1 MHFAKS
7 MRKRS
12 GVTRLLHDAPAAARA
27 ASLRYVSLDESGIVR
42 RGAGKSFFYADA
54 KGKRIT
60 DDSTLS
66 RIAKLGI
73 PPAWDR
79 VWICKTDDGHVQ
91 CTGFDVRG
99 RKQYRYH
106 ARWRD
111 VRDGAKYDEALRFGE
126 ALPKLRS
133 RIARD
138 LGCETLSRNAVI
150 AAALRMMDRTHIR
163 VGNDRY
169 TEQNKSYGLT
179 TLLAK
184 HARISG
190 TTIELNFR
198 GKSGKD
204 RHAKVQDEK
213 LTKILRR
220 CREIP
225 GQRLFHYRDGNGDV
239 HSITSGCVNDYIFE
253 ATGAR
258 FTAKEFRTWTATVE
272 AANLLFGSEPA
283 TSRAHGKKIVKDAI
297 ERVANEL
304 GNTHAICKKCYVH
317 PAIVDAYLSGSL
329 HAQMRRAL
337 GEASRTRTMHLARE
351 EHAVLGFLRS
361 FSRLKPPS
369 LAQTLE
375 RSIAKIKKSRA
386 A

>member
-1 MHFAKS
+1 
-7 MRKRS
+7 MRERF
-12 GVTRLLHDAPAAARA
+12 GVHRLLHDAPAAARA
-27 ASLRYVSLDESGIVR
+27 ASLRYVSLDEPGIFR
-42 RGAGKSFFYADA
+42 RGTNKSFFYVDA
-54 KGKRIT
+54 NGKRVS
-60 DDSTLS
+60 DAATLS

-73 PPAWDR
+73 PPAWEK

-106 ARWRD
+106 ARWRE

-133 RIARD
+133 KIARD
-138 LGCETLSRNAVI
+138 LACETLSREAVI

-184 HARISG
+184 HASISG

-204 RHAKVQDEK
+204 RHAEVQDEK
-213 LTKILRR
+213 LAKILKR

-225 GQRLFHYRDGNGDV
+225 GQRLFHYRDGSGQV
-239 HSITSGCVNDYIFE
+239 HSITSGCVNDYILE

-258 FTAKEFRTWTATVE
+258 FTAKEFRTWTATVG

-283 TSRAHGKKIVKDAI
+283 ASPTHGKKIVKDAI
-297 ERVANEL
+297 SQVANEL

-317 PAIVDAYLSGSL
+317 PAIVDAYLNGSL
-329 HAQMRRAL
+329 HARMKRAL
-337 GEASRTRTMHLARE
+337 KEASRARVLHMARE
-351 EHAVLGFLRS
+351 EHAVLGFLRGL
-361 FSRLKPPS
+361 SRVKPKS
-369 LAQTLE
+369 LEQMLE
-375 RSIAKIKKSRA
+375 RSITKIKKSRA

>member
-1 MHFAKS
+1 
-7 MRKRS
+7 MRDRA
-12 GVTRLLHDAPAAARA
+12 GITRLLHDAPAAARA
-27 ASLRYVSLDESGIVR
+27 ASLRYVSLDEPGILR
-42 RGAGKSFFYADA
+42 RGTAKSFFYVGAR
-54 KGKRIT
+54 GKRIT
-60 DDSTLS
+60 DEATLS

-73 PPAWDR
+73 PPAWDQ
-79 VWICKTDDGHVQ
+79 VWICNTDDGHVQ

-106 ARWRD
+106 ARWRE

-138 LGCETLSRNAVI
+138 LTAPTLSRNAVI

-190 TTIELNFR
+190 ATIELNFR

-204 RHAKVQDEK
+204 RHAKVDDEK
-213 LTKILRR
+213 LAKILKR

-225 GQRLFHYRDGNGDV
+225 GQRLFHYRDPSGVV
-239 HSITSGCVNDYIFE
+239 HAITSGCVNDYIFE

-258 FTAKEFRTWTATVE
+258 FTAKEFRTWTATVG
-272 AANLLFGSEPA
+272 AAKLLFGSAPA
-283 TSRAHGKKIVKDAI
+283 ASPTHGKKIVKDAI
-297 ERVANEL
+297 ARVASKL

-329 HAQMRRAL
+329 HARMKRAL
-337 GEASRTRTMHLARE
+337 NEASRARMMRMARE
-351 EHAVLGFLRS
+351 EHAVIGFLRS
-361 FSRLKPPS
+361 VLRARPQS
-369 LAQTLE
+369 LEQTLE
-375 RSIAKIKKSRA
+375 RSIAKSKKSRA